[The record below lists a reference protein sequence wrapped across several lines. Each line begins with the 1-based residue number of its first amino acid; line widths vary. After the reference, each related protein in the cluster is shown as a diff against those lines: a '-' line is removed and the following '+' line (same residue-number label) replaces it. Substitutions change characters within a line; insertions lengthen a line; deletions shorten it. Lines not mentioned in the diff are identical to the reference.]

1 MPARQAL
8 QRSRA
13 VNGNGADF
21 YTRQMELLESR
32 LKSTESK
39 LATLESMWQRVVNDN
54 SPSHRA
60 LSDLAAAV
68 EQVSPANNTSSSF
81 LRNPTMQQRPEDSKD
96 ESPGMD
102 FDIVSI
108 EEQIAEDD
116 MDAMGSVG
124 SVKDNLGRFGYSST
138 LGLVVVFLKAVV
150 KNRNPNT
157 ALSRQGLGV
166 LGSELHSDYFPS
178 NTPLTVTALPS
189 PAPDVAVIIPPSEIC
204 AIPPR
209 HRVLA
214 LLDSYFTIG
223 HTLYPYLHRRSITE
237 AYMKAA
243 HNGFKGV
250 RPTWLALLNMI
261 FAIALQTAQANTSSV
276 DQSESA
282 AFYQR
287 AKRLSAHSLLS
298 NNSIEGMQLML
309 LMCLYLQ
316 SSRRPNQC
324 WNTLGI
330 AIRIG
335 QALGLHKQQTV
346 VSVSPLEREIQK
358 RTWNAT
364 IVLDVALAMTYGRP
378 LAISSTSYTSDLPSE
393 ESYDY
398 FEEGPQQQVPS
409 DVTPISFFVH
419 TIRLYQIMGR
429 AVETLLGSNNMD
441 VLTFEALETPE
452 CFSQLGLLEKQLTAW
467 FRNLPPHLKS
477 PVLFNPSSLQDRIFA
492 RQATILSLRYHHCDT
507 LIHRPYF
514 IAELQRIEAI
524 SFDNEPQW
532 TGLREGMGRATAN
545 ASIAACINS
554 ARRVLDII
562 TDALKLHGR
571 LGAWWY
577 TLYYAFQ
584 AALLLLAS
592 GLITYRS
599 DMTFVERTIQGEMAA
614 HGVYLNKAVDIF
626 KAFADNSN
634 AQRHLAFLKKLMHLS
649 NVRLEADGVYFE
661 FAASGQNGIQP
672 STFVTGDDFDTQN
685 IDNVFLQDMLQI
697 GLMDTNERGSLT
709 FLLDNLP
716 PM

>member
-1 MPARQAL
+1 
-8 QRSRA
+8 
-13 VNGNGADF
+13 
-21 YTRQMELLESR
+21 MEQL
-32 LKSTESK
+32 
-39 LATLESMWQRVVNDN
+39 
-54 SPSHRA
+54 
-60 LSDLAAAV
+60 
-68 EQVSPANNTSSSF
+68 SPANTSSNFMHNQS
-81 LRNPTMQQRPEDSKD
+81 MQQGLEGISDD
-96 ESPGMD
+96 SPGLD

-108 EEQIAEDD
+108 EEQNAEDD
-116 MDAMGSVG
+116 MDAMGSLG

-138 LGLVVVFLKAVV
+138 LGLVVVYLKAVV
-150 KNRNPNT
+150 KTRNPI
-157 ALSRQGLGV
+157 AAFSRQGLGL
-166 LGSELHSDYFPS
+166 LGNELQSDYLPS
-178 NTPLTVTALPS
+178 NTPLTVTAMPS
-189 PAPDVAVIIPPSEIC
+189 PAPEVAVTIPPSEIC
-204 AIPPR
+204 ALPPR

-214 LLDSYFTIG
+214 LLDSYFTNG

-243 HNGFKGV
+243 HKGFKGV

-261 FAIALQTAQANTSSV
+261 FAIALQTAQASTSSA

-282 AFYQR
+282 AFFQR
-287 AKRLSAHSLLS
+287 AKRLSADSILS
-298 NNSIEGMQLML
+298 NNSLEAMQLML

-346 VSVSPLEREIQK
+346 SSVSPLEREILK
-358 RTWNAT
+358 RTWNAA

-378 LAISSTSYTSDLPSE
+378 LAVSSTSYSSDLLSDDTFE
-393 ESYDY
+393 HY
-398 FEEGPQQQVPS
+398 EEGPQPEVPS
-409 DVTPISFFVH
+409 DLTPISFFVH

-441 VLTFEALETPE
+441 VLTSEALETPE
-452 CFSQLGLLEKQLTAW
+452 CFSQLGLLEKQLAAW
-467 FRNLPPHLKS
+467 FQNLPPHLKS
-477 PVLFNPSSLQDRIFA
+477 PILFNPSSLQDRIFA

-524 SFDNEPQW
+524 SFGSEPQW
-532 TGLREGMGRATAN
+532 TGLREGMGRATTN

-562 TDALKLHGR
+562 IDALKSHGR

-592 GLITYRS
+592 GLITHRS
-599 DMTFVERTIQGEMAA
+599 EMTFVERTFQGEMAA
-614 HGVYLNKAVDIF
+614 HGAYLNKAMDIF
-626 KAFADNSN
+626 KAFAENPH
-634 AQRHLAFLKKLMHLS
+634 AYRHLAFLKKLMHLS
-649 NVRLEADGVYFE
+649 NVRLEADGMYFE
-661 FAASGQNGIQP
+661 VAVSGQNGIQP
-672 STFVTGDDFDTQN
+672 STLSSTGDDFDAQN
-685 IDNVFLQDMLQI
+685 IDNAFLQDMLQI
-697 GLMDTNERGSLT
+697 GLMDTNERGSLA